1 MFVFVSVSIDIGRDI
16 SGTLMCVV
24 VVVVVI
30 QPNSSCCMPCFWRK
44 NGGQLG
50 LMLEDMFFVPNLPDS
65 CTKHVSKIR
74 VYYRY
79 DLIGFRYRYDWK
91 NEKDRLVQ
99 HDEAILVST
108 GIIVDIYIYIYIDI
122 YIPVNRI

>member
-1 MFVFVSVSIDIGRDI
+1 MFVCVSVSIDIGREI
-16 SGTLMCVV
+16 SGTLMCGLC

-65 CTKHVSKIR
+65 CTKHVSKIS

-91 NEKDRLVQ
+91 NEKDTYFQ
-99 HDEAILVST
+99 QPTTTMPS
-108 GIIVDIYIYIYIDI
+108 
-122 YIPVNRI
+122 